1 MRIDLAIKRE
11 EASKCGII
19 IQNISGEEDIVQV
32 AKTPESENKSVRPP
46 ENQSV
51 VEEITSN
58 EESLQLPAKRTRR

>member
-19 IQNISGEEDIVQV
+19 IQNISDAEDIIK
-32 AKTPESENKSVRPP
+32 ATKTPEVENKSVQPP
-46 ENQSV
+46 ETQSV

-58 EESLQLPAKRTRR
+58 EEPLQLPAKRTRR

>member
-19 IQNISGEEDIVQV
+19 IQNISDAEDIVK
-32 AKTPESENKSVRPP
+32 ATKTPEVENKSVHPP

-58 EESLQLPAKRTRR
+58 EEPLQLPAKRTRR

>member
-19 IQNISGEEDIVQV
+19 IQNISDEEGIVK
-32 AKTPESENKSVRPP
+32 ATKTQEVENKSVHPP

>member
-19 IQNISGEEDIVQV
+19 IQNISGEEDIVK
-32 AKTPESENKSVRPP
+32 AKTTPEVEHKSVQPP

>member
-19 IQNISGEEDIVQV
+19 IQNISGEEDVV
-32 AKTPESENKSVRPP
+32 KTTKSSELENKSVHQP

-51 VEEITSN
+51 VQEITN
-58 EESLQLPAKRTRR
+58 IEEPSQLPAKRTRR